1 MSLLPL
7 RNVLSFQCSSLVTRQ
22 KKFLSFITKLK
33 IYNRSHYFLK
43 YAFWFL
49 QHARRMSHTNLVKAS
64 AHRRVSVGSI
74 GTLATRLKT
83 MSLYLGSFGKESYCS
98 TLSSYYPVDN
108 SECWPALTYNL
119 ISSKA
124 HFLEASQSRKKRL
137 YVCDKH

>member
-1 MSLLPL
+1 MSL
-7 RNVLSFQCSSLVTRQ
+7 
-22 KKFLSFITKLK
+22 
-33 IYNRSHYFLK
+33 
-43 YAFWFL
+43 
-49 QHARRMSHTNLVKAS
+49 TNLVKAS

-108 SECWPALTYNL
+108 SEYWPALTYNL

-124 HFLEASQSRKKRL
+124 HFLETSQSRKKTLIR
-137 YVCDKH
+137 V